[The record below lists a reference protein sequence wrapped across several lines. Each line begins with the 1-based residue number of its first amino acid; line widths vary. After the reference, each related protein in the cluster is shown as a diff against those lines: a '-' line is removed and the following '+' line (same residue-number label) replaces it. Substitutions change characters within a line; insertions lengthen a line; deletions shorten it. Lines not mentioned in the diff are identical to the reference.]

1 MKYDIEVFEDYF
13 FALSEGS
20 TALTKIISNEFSEFR
35 LLFLECGT
43 FALGDN
49 SPDFLKDF
57 IIVVHKR
64 TGADSNI
71 TRHFLS
77 DVFILMGEKER
88 NYFVRDSIQNMKE
101 DLDKIKE
108 SLDKENDKG
117 LPAQGGK
124 GSESSFFQLD
134 EMLKVVYS
142 ERILQENA
150 VYCGIVRKC

>member
-1 MKYDIEVFEDYF
+1 MKYDIEVFEDFF

-20 TALTKIISNEFSEFR
+20 AALTKIISNEFSEFR
-35 LLFLECGT
+35 LLFLECGS
-43 FALGDN
+43 FAVGDS

-77 DVFILMGEKER
+77 DVFILLGEKER

-108 SLDKENDKG
+108 SLGKENDKG
-117 LPAQGGK
+117 LPGGK

-134 EMLKVVYS
+134 EMLKAVYS